1 MFLDV
6 NGIKLDVE
14 YSIAENGRVLISK
27 VKKEGKVLESNSKG
41 EYLMMTLNN
50 MYFTVKRTEI
60 IKALP
65 EYSAD
70 LW

>member
-1 MFLDV
+1 MILDV

-27 VKKEGKVLESNSKG
+27 VKKEDKALESNSRG

-50 MYFTVKRTEI
+50 MYFTVKREQI

-65 EYSAD
+65 EYSTD

>member
-1 MFLDV
+1 MILDV

-14 YSIAENGRVLISK
+14 YSITENGRVLISK
-27 VKKEGKVLESNSKG
+27 VKKEDKVLESNSRG

-50 MYFTVKRTEI
+50 MYFTVKREQI

-65 EYSAD
+65 EYSTD